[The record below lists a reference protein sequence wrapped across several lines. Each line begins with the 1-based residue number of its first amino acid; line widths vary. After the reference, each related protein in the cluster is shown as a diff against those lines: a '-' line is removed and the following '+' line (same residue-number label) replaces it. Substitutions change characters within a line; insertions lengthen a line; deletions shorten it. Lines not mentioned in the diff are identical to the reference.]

1 MAALVHA
8 LVPQP
13 TLPDSFTRADIFKP
27 LDLLPL
33 LHDIQELGSCLWTP
47 VGAPFLT
54 NIAHGTD
61 AVGWDIVDEWGDQS
75 FPASDP
81 PANW

>member
-1 MAALVHA
+1 MALVHA
-8 LVPQP
+8 LVPEP
-13 TLPDSFTRADIFKP
+13 ALPPSFARADLLRP

-33 LHDIQELGSCLWTP
+33 LRGVQELGSCPWPL
-47 VGAPFLT
+47 VGAPSS
-54 NIAHGTD
+54 ARAPHGTD
-61 AVGWDIVDEWGDQS
+61 VVAWDIVDEWGDQS